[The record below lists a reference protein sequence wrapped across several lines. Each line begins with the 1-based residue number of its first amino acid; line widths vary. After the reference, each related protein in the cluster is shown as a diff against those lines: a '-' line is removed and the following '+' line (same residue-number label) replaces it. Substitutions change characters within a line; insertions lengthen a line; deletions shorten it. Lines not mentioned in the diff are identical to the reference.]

1 MGAFGSL
8 VDARGSMNRVS
19 DVADDLFATGVR
31 ASDRVDFVL
40 NALNFGL
47 LVPGRLGR
55 AHSSALAQVPV
66 DAGSMGRET
75 GRRAQ
80 AVSISDRHVL
90 ANRDG

>member
-8 VDARGSMNRVS
+8 VDARGSINRAS
-19 DVADDLFATGVR
+19 DVADELFATGVR

-47 LVPGRLGR
+47 LVAGRLRG
-55 AHSSALAQVPV
+55 AHDSILVQVPV

-75 GRRAQ
+75 GRCAQ

-90 ANRDG
+90 AKREE